1 MAPPLAPSSQEPA
14 PTASVLV
21 EVRLPPQVALHR
33 LASPLVGL
41 EHDVVGLVGEPRPA
55 VLDGEPRVGP
65 RARAPSRTL
74 TAVYPRRVRVAAA
87 RVEATPSAQVT
98 TIGACRSG
106 ASVPIVHSSRLRQSQ
121 RVPGT
126 WPRAYAS
133 LWSTLRISP
142 VPRSPGAT
150 RATRWRAASQ
160 PKGTTVG
167 CSLSTAPPAA
177 VHAGRPPAST
187 ATSGNPMRRSHEA
200 VITERAKPSQT
211 RTIDAAR
218 TATYS
223 SVACTAWPP
232 GAQTAAATWPAAYS
246 SAVRT
251 SRT

>member
-55 VLDGEPRVGP
+55 VLDGEPR
-65 RARAPSRTL
+65 AP
-74 TAVYPRRVRVAAA
+74 
-87 RVEATPSAQVT
+87 
-98 TIGACRSG
+98 
-106 ASVPIVHSSRLRQSQ
+106 
-121 RVPGT
+121 
-126 WPRAYAS
+126 
-133 LWSTLRISP
+133 
-142 VPRSPGAT
+142 
-150 RATRWRAASQ
+150 RWRAASP

-223 SVACTAWPP
+223 SVACTAW
-232 GAQTAAATWPAAYS
+232 
-246 SAVRT
+246 
-251 SRT
+251 